1 MAAHQSHNYARASRA
16 CVPACPAKPASI
28 RAGIGRSQ
36 GDTIITALIAFRCRA
51 HNIAQ
56 SCNSRPCKM
65 RQPQRDS
72 YTNMNTHTDRHN
84 MRRHR
89 EKGRRKYAR
98 ALSHVYICTPQCI
111 NDVAAA
117 IERKRSCLHYHRL
130 GLSLAHTHTHNT
142 GDQYARVH
150 AQIAQRVHFVR
161 EPATITLMRAYR
173 RQCARTPPLRSIDQ

>member
-1 MAAHQSHNYARASRA
+1 MRS
-16 CVPACPAKPASI
+16 ACPAQPASI
-28 RAGIGRSQ
+28 RTIGIGRSQ
-36 GDTIITALIAFRCRA
+36 RDTIITALIAFRCRA
-51 HNIAQ
+51 HNLAQ

-65 RQPQRDS
+65 RQPQRDL

-130 GLSLAHTHTHNT
+130 GLSLTHAHTQYGRPICSRARADSATCTFRTRASHNYT
-142 GDQYARVH
+142 YASVS
-150 AQIAQRVHFVR
+150 
-161 EPATITLMRAYR
+161 ETMRAHPAAAFDR
-173 RQCARTPPLRSIDQ
+173 PITI